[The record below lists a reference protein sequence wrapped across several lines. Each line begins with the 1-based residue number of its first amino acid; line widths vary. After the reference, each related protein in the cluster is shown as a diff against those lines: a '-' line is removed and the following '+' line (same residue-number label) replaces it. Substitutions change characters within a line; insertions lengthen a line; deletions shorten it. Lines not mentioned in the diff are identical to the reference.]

1 MHNAEKVH
9 VVKFFSENAM
19 VFISSKS
26 LTGVG
31 RFAGGMES
39 LPGGEFPEQFPP
51 PDHLVLP
58 RPSSPEFTFG
68 DAPPPLHPEG
78 LVW

>member
-1 MHNAEKVH
+1 MTYETDN
-9 VVKFFSENAM
+9 VVRIIFLDYLIM
-19 VFISSKS
+19 
-26 LTGVG
+26 GVG
-31 RFAGGMES
+31 RFAGMES